1 MYIYFIYPEDK
12 INSVNSTTKRQFS
25 FKMDKGLEYTFLQ
38 RRYADNEH
46 MKIHLMSL
54 IIRQIQIKTIK
65 DIA

>member
-1 MYIYFIYPEDK
+1 
-12 INSVNSTTKRQFS
+12 
-25 FKMDKGLEYTFLQ
+25 MDKGLEYTFLQ
-38 RRYADNEH
+38 RRYADNKH

>member
-1 MYIYFIYPEDK
+1 M
-12 INSVNSTTKRQFS
+12 QL
-25 FKMDKGLEYTFLQ
+25 KMDKGLEYTFLQ